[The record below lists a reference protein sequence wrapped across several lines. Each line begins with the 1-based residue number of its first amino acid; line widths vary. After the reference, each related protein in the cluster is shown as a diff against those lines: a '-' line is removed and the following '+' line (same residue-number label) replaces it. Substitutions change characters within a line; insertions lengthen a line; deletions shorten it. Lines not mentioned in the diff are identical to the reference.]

1 MTGRSECFPLQL
13 CMLRE
18 LPKHFKLFKMDG
30 RHRKYGLVIGNT
42 HKLKQPLGYDYMYQ
56 TTSKMSV

>member
-1 MTGRSECFPLQL
+1 
-13 CMLRE
+13 
-18 LPKHFKLFKMDG
+18 MDG